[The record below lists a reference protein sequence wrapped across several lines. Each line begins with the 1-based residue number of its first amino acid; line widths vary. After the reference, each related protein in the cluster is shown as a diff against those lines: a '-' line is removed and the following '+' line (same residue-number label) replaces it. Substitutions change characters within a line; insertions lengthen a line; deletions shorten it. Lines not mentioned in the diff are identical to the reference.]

1 VGSAQAEVTDS
12 VSGKVLAGAMDQRV
26 GGGSIETAVQWQWGD
41 ARNAMDQWASLTADC
56 LSALQCGKPM
66 S

>member
-1 VGSAQAEVTDS
+1 
-12 VSGKVLAGAMDQRV
+12 MDRRV

-41 ARNAMDQWASLTADC
+41 AQNAMDKWASLTADR
-56 LSALQCGKPM
+56 LSALQSGKPM